1 MIVGGCNVQTFDL
14 APSSWANI
22 SAITICQKT
31 KLNPMN
37 YCLDQGTQEYQV
49 DKYTLPNCCQC
60 DFLFLYHS
68 KSVSSAILIFLHCS
82 LELEAF
88 WLALAVHLCLL
99 FPALSLRKELLGKN
113 AALYAEG
120 CFNNILGVKMAWI
133 LGDGIPP
140 ICAVISIA
148 SSSRSTNMGRRMM
161 GCGRGF
167 VCRLERILL
176 PMCFVWA

>member
-1 MIVGGCNVQTFDL
+1 
-14 APSSWANI
+14 
-22 SAITICQKT
+22 
-31 KLNPMN
+31 MN

-99 FPALSLRKELLGKN
+99 FPALSLRKELLRKN

-120 CFNNILGVKMAWI
+120 CFNNILGVKMA
-133 LGDGIPP
+133 
-140 ICAVISIA
+140 
-148 SSSRSTNMGRRMM
+148 
-161 GCGRGF
+161 
-167 VCRLERILL
+167 
-176 PMCFVWA
+176 